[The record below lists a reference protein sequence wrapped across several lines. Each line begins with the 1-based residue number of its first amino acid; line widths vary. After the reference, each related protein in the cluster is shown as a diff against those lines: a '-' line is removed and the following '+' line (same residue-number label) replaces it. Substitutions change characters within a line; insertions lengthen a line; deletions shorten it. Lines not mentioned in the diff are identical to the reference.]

1 MGEYIWLPY
10 IEVETNAGIREV
22 SLATRH
28 LMNRRVFLTGTISEE
43 LANQVVSQLMYLNES
58 SMEPINL
65 YINSAGGEV
74 NAGLLLYDVIQGL
87 RVPLNS
93 YCIGRAASM
102 AAVILAG
109 GQKGRR
115 FILPHSETMIH
126 EPLIGNGV
134 GGSATSIKNI
144 SESILQTK
152 KIVNGILAKHTGK
165 TMEEIDAATSYDH
178 FMNAEESVT
187 FGICDEIRT
196 ELV

>member
-1 MGEYIWLPY
+1 MSEYIWTPY

-28 LMNRRVFLTGTISEE
+28 LMKRRVFLTGTITAE
-43 LANQVVSQLMYLNES
+43 LANQVVSQLMYLSES
-58 SMEPINL
+58 GLEPIHL

-87 RVPLNS
+87 KVPLNT
-93 YCIGRAASM
+93 YCIGRAASI

-126 EPLIGNGV
+126 EPLIGCGV

-152 KIVNGILAKHTGK
+152 ELVNGLLAKHTGR
-165 TMEEIDAATSYDH
+165 TMEEIDEATSYDH
-178 FMNAEESVT
+178 FMNAEETVA

-196 ELV
+196 ELI